1 MYTYHTLIFVSSSL
15 TGILVFHFENIQ
27 FVCRG
32 DNWKHV
38 AWVEGDPSREMK
50 LWWPASRAAEAG
62 KTGKDL
68 EMSVSSSHGLGLEM
82 REKPEYKIAA
92 RF

>member
-1 MYTYHTLIFVSSSL
+1 M
-15 TGILVFHFENIQ
+15 
-27 FVCRG
+27 
-32 DNWKHV
+32 
-38 AWVEGDPSREMK
+38 AWVEEDPFQK
-50 LWWPASRAAEAG
+50 VKQWGPASRAVEAG

-82 REKPEYKIAA
+82 RKKLECKIAA